1 MEIEE
6 TVIKLIKSR
15 KKGILQNEL
24 WKKAEIDRRKC
35 SRIVDKLEKEGKIVR
50 EQESTRG
57 TRTYR
62 IRLTGKKEKEKTRD
76 FRLLLVKDIFAP
88 CTGCGLECVPEQCLP
103 LSEWV
108 SHLIEEQ

>member
-1 MEIEE
+1 MEAEE
-6 TVIKLIKSR
+6 KVLKLIKSR

-35 SRIVDKLEKEGKIVR
+35 SRIIDKFEKEGIISR
-50 EQESTRG
+50 EQESDKG

-62 IRLTGKKEKEKTRD
+62 IKYIEKKAEPVKN
-76 FRLLLVKDIFAP
+76 FRLLLVGDMFSP
-88 CTGCGLECVPEQCLP
+88 CTGCTLECVPQHCVP

-108 SHLIEEQ
+108 FRLIIDK

>member
-6 TVIKLIKSR
+6 KVLKLIKSR

-35 SRIVDKLEKEGKIVR
+35 SRVVEKLEKEGIIVR
-50 EQESTRG
+50 EHEATRG

-62 IRLTGKKEKEKTRD
+62 ITLTEKKEKKKVRD
-76 FRLLLVKDIFAP
+76 FRLLLVKDMFAP
-88 CTGCGLECVPEQCLP
+88 CTGCAIECTPEQCIP
-103 LSEWV
+103 LSDWV
-108 SHLIEEQ
+108 FHLIEEL

>member
-6 TVIKLIKSR
+6 KVLKLIKTR

-35 SRIVDKLEKEGKIVR
+35 SRVVEKLENEGIIVR
-50 EQESTRG
+50 EHESTRG

-62 IRLTGKKEKEKTRD
+62 IKLTEKKEKEKARD
-76 FRLLLVKDIFAP
+76 FRLLLVKDMFAP
-88 CTGCGLECVPEQCLP
+88 CTGCAIECTPEQCIP

-108 SHLIEEQ
+108 FHLIEEL

>member
-6 TVIKLIKSR
+6 KVLKLIKSR

-50 EQESTRG
+50 EQESTKG

-62 IRLTGKKEKEKTRD
+62 IRLAEIKEKEKARD
-76 FRLLLVKDIFAP
+76 FRLLLVKDMFAP
-88 CTGCGLECVPEQCLP
+88 CTGCAIECTPELCIP

-108 SHLIEEQ
+108 VHLIEDQ

>member
-1 MEIEE
+1 MDIEDK
-6 TVIKLIKSR
+6 VLKLIKSR

-50 EQESTRG
+50 EEETNKG

-62 IRLTGKKEKEKTRD
+62 IRFTQKKEEKLKN
-76 FRLLLVKDIFAP
+76 FELLLVKDMFSP
-88 CTGCGLECVPEQCLP
+88 CTGCTLECIPEACAP

-108 SHLIEEQ
+108 FYLTNEK

>member
-6 TVIKLIKSR
+6 KVINLIKSR

-35 SRIVDKLEKEGKIVR
+35 SRIVDKLEKEGKIFR

-62 IRLTGKKEKEKTRD
+62 IRLTEKKEKEKARD
-76 FRLLLVKDIFAP
+76 FRLLLVKEMFAP
-88 CTGCGLECVPEQCLP
+88 CTGCALECTPEQCLP

-108 SHLIEEQ
+108 FQLIEEE

>member
-6 TVIKLIKSR
+6 TVLKLIKSR

-50 EQESTRG
+50 ERESTRG

-62 IRLTGKKEKEKTRD
+62 IMFAEKKENENVRD
-76 FRLLLVKDIFAP
+76 FKLLLVKDIFAP
-88 CTGCGLECVPEQCLP
+88 CTGCALECAPEQCIP

-108 SHLIEEQ
+108 FHLIEEQ